1 MIKLVVDDS
10 FQKIMVDSALNTL
23 GIRCDVVVDDKKYGI
38 RPPYTIVDGVPL
50 DMTRIMKLIVYKEMN
65 KNA

>member
-10 FQKIMVDSALNTL
+10 FQKTMVDSALNTL
-23 GIRCDVVVDDKKYGI
+23 SVHCDVIVDDKKYGI
-38 RPPYTIVDGVPL
+38 RPPYAIVDGVPL
-50 DMTRIMKLIVYKEMN
+50 DMSRVMKLIVYKEMN